1 MTGFSEPP
9 QVSRSAHH
17 AGGGWRRAGCWRG
30 SHNDGI
36 RPQAIRNA
44 QRRPAEYNRLA
55 ALRSKA
61 GPSNPQHGY
70 VSTERA
76 KVHVTDW
83 DVFASQSAIV
93 RQAVEN
99 SASRMQRLQNR
110 EEKMPL
116 FITYASYSHSGVKGL
131 VNKPE
136 DRSGA
141 VKALIEKAG
150 GKLVALYNTTG
161 SNDVVLVSE
170 LADGSDAVA
179 MGMAVAASG
188 ALAKIETVRAW
199 TPSEF
204 KGIAEKAA
212 RVASAYTPPGK

>member
-1 MTGFSEPP
+1 
-9 QVSRSAHH
+9 
-17 AGGGWRRAGCWRG
+17 
-30 SHNDGI
+30 
-36 RPQAIRNA
+36 
-44 QRRPAEYNRLA
+44 
-55 ALRSKA
+55 
-61 GPSNPQHGY
+61 
-70 VSTERA
+70 
-76 KVHVTDW
+76 
-83 DVFASQSAIV
+83 
-93 RQAVEN
+93 
-99 SASRMQRLQNR
+99 
-110 EEKMPL
+110 MPL

-188 ALAKIETVRAW
+188 ALSRIETVRAW
-199 TPSEF
+199 TPGEF

-212 RVASAYTPPGK
+212 RVATAYTPPGK

>member
-1 MTGFSEPP
+1 MRLLSFLLGWPMISMRCVFLIKTGR
-9 QVSRSAHH
+9 RS
-17 AGGGWRRAGCWRG
+17 
-30 SHNDGI
+30 
-36 RPQAIRNA
+36 
-44 QRRPAEYNRLA
+44 
-55 ALRSKA
+55 
-61 GPSNPQHGY
+61 
-70 VSTERA
+70 
-76 KVHVTDW
+76 
-83 DVFASQSAIV
+83 
-93 RQAVEN
+93 
-99 SASRMQRLQNR
+99 
-110 EEKMPL
+110 MPL

-131 VNKPE
+131 VNKPS

-161 SNDVVLVSE
+161 SNDIVLVTTGSNDIVLVSE

-188 ALAKIETVRAW
+188 ALSKIETVRAW